1 LKISEKR
8 SEVELIAKQNS
19 IALLIAMRSHYKAV
33 WAASFEIYGAAN
45 RELVGCLNFTKAY

>member
-1 LKISEKR
+1 MNGSKFFKNFSSRPLCAKRLKISEKS

-33 WAASFEIYGAAN
+33 YAASF
-45 RELVGCLNFTKAY
+45 